1 MVHPLRRVAVFLL
14 VSVLPLAACSLSP
27 RTSLV
32 SNPPLPELDLPRFM
46 GRWWVIA
53 NIPYFAERGKV
64 ASSDNYTLRD
74 DGGIDVVYAYKSSFD
89 ESAERTLR
97 ATARPLSPS
106 NAHWKQRFFGVFSVQ
121 LQVLEVDPDYRWT
134 LIGNPKRSLAW
145 VFARE
150 PMMSST
156 AYATVVER
164 LRAHGYDPGDLRRV
178 PQHPDQVG
186 QDGFQ

>member
-1 MVHPLRRVAVFLL
+1 MP
-14 VSVLPLAACSLSP
+14 
-27 RTSLV
+27 
-32 SNPPLPELDLPRFM
+32 NPPLPELDLPRFM

-74 DGGIDVVYAYKSSFD
+74 DGAIDVVYAYKSSFD
-89 ESAERTLR
+89 DIDEHTLR
-97 ATARPLSPS
+97 ATARPLHQS
-106 NAHWKQRFFGVFSVQ
+106 NAHWKQRFFGVLSVQ
-121 LQVLEVDPDYRWT
+121 LQVLEVDRDYRWA

-150 PMMSST
+150 PLMTS
-156 AYATVVER
+156 ADYATVVER
-164 LRAHGYDPGDLRRV
+164 LRAHGYEPADLLRV

-186 QDGFQ
+186 QAGFQ